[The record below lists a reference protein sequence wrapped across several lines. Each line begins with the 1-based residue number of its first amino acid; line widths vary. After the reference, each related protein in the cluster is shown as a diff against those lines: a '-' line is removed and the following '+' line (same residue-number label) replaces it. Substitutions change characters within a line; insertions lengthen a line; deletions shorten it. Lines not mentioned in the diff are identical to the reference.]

1 MTLTIDT
8 EWPSH
13 TVPLNTG
20 LTVDCFS
27 SVERDLSR
35 WGITSHFFKHFFHV
49 YYCHEFAITFV
60 TL

>member
-35 WGITSHFFKHFFHV
+35 WGITSHFFKHFFM
-49 YYCHEFAITFV
+49 YIIAMN
-60 TL
+60 LQSRL

>member
-35 WGITSHFFKHFFHV
+35 WGINFTFLNIFFM
-49 YYCHEFAITFV
+49 YIIAMN
-60 TL
+60 LQSRL